1 MSVMALGFNLLP
13 QERRFYD
20 WLEGLSESAY
30 GTVHLMAQVIA
41 VGNDE
46 AQAMALT
53 NDMLQHRQK
62 ADKHWSDLTQALC
75 KTFVTPIDRE
85 DISALA
91 YGLYNMVKT
100 VDKCQQRILAF
111 HVTPINDDLLHLTQ
125 HMSATMAIIHPM
137 VQSLRSIK
145 NIQAFEGPI
154 EQLHQH
160 ELVAER
166 LVNESLVALMREVT
180 DARVLILHRDVLN
193 LIEHVYNHQN
203 ETANS
208 IIQVV
213 LKHS

>member
-1 MSVMALGFNLLP
+1 MALGFNLLP

-20 WLEGLSESAY
+20 WLEGLSESAF

-41 VGNDE
+41 VGDDE
-46 AQAMALT
+46 ALQASLT
-53 NDMLQHRQK
+53 QDMIQHRLK
-62 ADKHWSDLTQALC
+62 ADKHWTDMTQALC

-100 VDKCQQRILAF
+100 TDKCQQRILAF
-111 HVTPINDDLLHLTQ
+111 HVKAINDDLLHLTQ
-125 HMSATMAIIHPM
+125 HMSATMAIMHPM

-166 LVNESLVALMREVT
+166 LVNESLVAMMKELT
-180 DARVLILHRDVLN
+180 DARQLLLHREVLG
-193 LIEHVYNHQN
+193 LIEQVYNHQH

-208 IIQVV
+208 IVQVV